1 MPTYE
6 YKCPNG
12 HLFEK
17 YFPRMNDRRHLPCPT
32 CGKTAERVISGGAGL
47 VFKGSGFYI
56 TDYKRAGEKQDQKEG
71 ESKPAESKPAESK
84 PAESTPAQPKA
95 SESAKKKDSGDK

>member
-6 YKCPNG
+6 YRCPEG

-17 YFPRMNDRRHLPCPT
+17 FYSRMNDRRRLPCPT
-32 CGKTAERVISGGAGL
+32 CGKMAERVISGAGL

-56 TDYKRAGEKQDQKEG
+56 TDYKRAGEKRETDKTDKKEG
-71 ESKPAESKPAESK
+71 ESKTPSPESETPPPES
-84 PAESTPAQPKA
+84 S
-95 SESAKKKDSGDK
+95 KKKDSGDK

>member
-56 TDYKRAGEKQDQKEG
+56 TDYKRAGEKQDKQDKKDG
-71 ESKPAESKPAESK
+71 ESKPAESK
-84 PAESTPAQPKA
+84 PAQPKA